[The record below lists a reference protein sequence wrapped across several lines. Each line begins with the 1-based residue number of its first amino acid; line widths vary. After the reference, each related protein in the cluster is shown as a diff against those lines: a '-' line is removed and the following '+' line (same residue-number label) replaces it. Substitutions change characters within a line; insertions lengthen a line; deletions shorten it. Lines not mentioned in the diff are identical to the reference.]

1 LKGWPQQRDG
11 VRSRS
16 QTRGRIASNRQ
27 RLKVDAIDLYYQ
39 HRVDPDVPIE
49 DAAGAVKDLIEAGK
63 VQAGVD
69 GPFGIV
75 RCAA

>member
-16 QTRGRIASNRQ
+16 QTRDRIASNRQ

-63 VQAGVD
+63 RGWTA
-69 GPFGIV
+69 PFGIV